1 MALIVRRRAGIG
13 LALCLAVVA
22 ALAAAGCG
30 GSNATPPIIYITPT
44 PGPATPTPAPTTPL
58 PSGVTPAPTATPTPG
73 PATPVIGSV
82 VISSDAPDGRWKV
95 TFKKPIVSG
104 IPAPAATK
112 INDAITAKVNS
123 LISGFTGSGLPAVQS
138 GDGPST
144 LEGDFTT
151 ALDSP
156 RLISLRFTVVTF
168 ATGAAHPVGTPS
180 SINFVVSS
188 GDTVALT
195 SLFND
200 PTAALPVLSTQAHAA
215 LSADLGADLTWAGPA
230 TAMSFFD
237 KAWAMTPAGLE
248 FSWAQGD
255 LASMAAGTPSA
266 TLAWTAIKTL
276 IKPSSAAGEFVH

>member
-1 MALIVRRRAGIG
+1 MALIVRRRAGFG
-13 LALCLAVVA
+13 LASCLAVVA

-30 GSNATPPIIYITPT
+30 GSNATPAIIYITPT
-44 PGPATPTPAPTTPL
+44 PAPATPTVVPTPL

-73 PATPVIGSV
+73 PATPAIGSV
-82 VISSDAPDGRWKV
+82 VISSDAPDSRWKV

-104 IPAPAATK
+104 IPNPAMTK

-123 LISGFTGSGLPAVQS
+123 LISGFTGSGLPAVQT
-138 GDGPST
+138 GAGPST
-144 LEGDFTT
+144 LEGDFTI

-156 RLISLRFTVVTF
+156 TLISLRFTVLTF
-168 ATGAAHPVGTPS
+168 VTGAAHPIGTPA

-215 LSADLGADLTWAGPA
+215 LSADLGSDLTWAGPA

-237 KAWAMTPAGLE
+237 KAWALTPVGLE

-276 IKPSSAAGEFVH
+276 IKPGSAAGEFIQ

>member
-1 MALIVRRRAGIG
+1 MALIVRRRAGFG
-13 LALCLAVVA
+13 LASCLAVVA

-30 GSNATPPIIYITPT
+30 GSNATPAIIYITPT
-44 PGPATPTPAPTTPL
+44 PAPATPTVVPTPL

-73 PATPVIGSV
+73 PGTPAIGSV
-82 VISSDAPDGRWKV
+82 VISSDAPDSRWKV

-104 IPAPAATK
+104 IPNPAMTK

-123 LISGFTGSGLPAVQS
+123 LISGFTGSGLPAVQT
-138 GDGPST
+138 GAGPST
-144 LEGDFTT
+144 LEGDFTI

-156 RLISLRFTVVTF
+156 TLISLRFTVLTF
-168 ATGAAHPVGTPS
+168 VTGAAHPIGTPA

-215 LSADLGADLTWAGPA
+215 LSADLGSDLTWAGPA

-237 KAWAMTPAGLE
+237 KAWALTPAGLE

-255 LASMAAGTPSA
+255 LASMAAGAPSA
-266 TLAWTAIKTL
+266 TLAWSAIKTL
-276 IKPSSAAGEFVH
+276 IKPGSAAGEFIQ

>member
-1 MALIVRRRAGIG
+1 MALIVRRRAGFG
-13 LALCLAVVA
+13 LASCLAVVA

-30 GSNATPPIIYITPT
+30 GSNATPAIIYITPT
-44 PGPATPTPAPTTPL
+44 PAPATPTVVPTPL

-73 PATPVIGSV
+73 PATPAIGSV
-82 VISSDAPDGRWKV
+82 VISSDAPDSRWKV

-104 IPAPAATK
+104 IPNPAMTK

-123 LISGFTGSGLPAVQS
+123 LISGFTGSGLPAVQT
-138 GDGPST
+138 GAGPST
-144 LEGDFTT
+144 LEGDFTI

-156 RLISLRFTVVTF
+156 TLISLRFTVLTF
-168 ATGAAHPVGTPS
+168 VTGAAHPIGTPA

-188 GDTVALT
+188 GDTGALT

-215 LSADLGADLTWAGPA
+215 LSADLGSDLTWAGPA

-237 KAWAMTPAGLE
+237 KAWALTPAGLE

-255 LASMAAGTPSA
+255 LASMAAGAPSA
-266 TLAWTAIKTL
+266 TLAWSAIKTL
-276 IKPSSAAGEFVH
+276 IKPGSAAGEFIQ

>member
-1 MALIVRRRAGIG
+1 MALIVRRRAGFG
-13 LALCLAVVA
+13 LASCLAVVA

-30 GSNATPPIIYITPT
+30 GSNATPAIIYITPT
-44 PGPATPTPAPTTPL
+44 PAPATPTVVPTPL

-73 PATPVIGSV
+73 PATPAIGSV
-82 VISSDAPDGRWKV
+82 VISSDAPDSRWKV

-104 IPAPAATK
+104 IPNPAMTK

-123 LISGFTGSGLPAVQS
+123 LISGFTGSGLPAVQT
-138 GDGPST
+138 GAGPST
-144 LEGDFTT
+144 LEGDFTI

-156 RLISLRFTVVTF
+156 TLISLRFTVLTF
-168 ATGAAHPVGTPS
+168 VTGAAHPIGTPA

-215 LSADLGADLTWAGPA
+215 LSADLGSDLTWAGPA

-237 KAWAMTPAGLE
+237 KAWALTPAGLE

-255 LASMAAGTPSA
+255 LASMAAGAPSA
-266 TLAWTAIKTL
+266 TLAWSAIKTL
-276 IKPSSAAGEFVH
+276 IKPGSAAGEFIQ

>member
-1 MALIVRRRAGIG
+1 MAGIVRRRAGFG
-13 LALCLAVVA
+13 LAVSLAVVA
-22 ALAAAGCG
+22 ALAAAGCMG
-30 GSNATPPIIYITPT
+30 NNATPPIIYVALTNA
-44 PGPATPTPAPTTPL
+44 PATPTPAPTTPL

-104 IPAPAATK
+104 IPAPASTK

-123 LISGFTGSGLPAVQS
+123 LITAFTGPGLPSVQS
-138 GDGPST
+138 GGAPST

-156 RLISLRFTVVTF
+156 TLLSLRFTVLTF
-168 ATGAAHPVGTPS
+168 VTGAAHPIGTPS

-188 GDTVALT
+188 GVTIALT

-200 PTAALPVLSTQAHAA
+200 PAAALPVLSTQAHAS
-215 LSADLGADLTWAGPA
+215 LSAALGSDLTWAGPA

-237 KAWAMTPAGLE
+237 KAWALTSAGLE

-276 IKPSSAAGEFVH
+276 IKPGSAAGEFIH

>member
-1 MALIVRRRAGIG
+1 MALIVRRRAGFG
-13 LALCLAVVA
+13 LASCLAVVA

-30 GSNATPPIIYITPT
+30 GSNATPAIIYITPT
-44 PGPATPTPAPTTPL
+44 PAPATPTAVPTPL
-58 PSGVTPAPTATPTPG
+58 PSGLTPAPTATPTPG
-73 PATPVIGSV
+73 PATPAIGSV
-82 VISSDAPDGRWKV
+82 VISSDAPDLRWKV

-104 IPAPAATK
+104 VPSPAATK

-123 LISGFTGSGLPAVQS
+123 LIGGFTGSSLPAVQS
-138 GDGPST
+138 GAGPST

-151 ALDSP
+151 ALASP
-156 RLISLRFTVVTF
+156 TLLSLRFTVLTF
-168 ATGAAHPVGTPS
+168 VTGAAHPIGTPS

-188 GDTVALT
+188 GVTIALT

-200 PTAALPVLSTQAHAA
+200 PATALPVLSTQAHAS
-215 LSADLGADLTWAGPA
+215 LSAALGSDLTWAGPA

-237 KAWAMTPAGLE
+237 KAWALTPVGLE

-276 IKPSSAAGEFVH
+276 IKPGSAAGEFIH

>member
-1 MALIVRRRAGIG
+1 MALIVRRRAGFG
-13 LALCLAVVA
+13 LASCLAVVA

-30 GSNATPPIIYITPT
+30 GSNATPAIIYITPT
-44 PGPATPTPAPTTPL
+44 PAPATPTVVPTPL

-73 PATPVIGSV
+73 PATPAIGSV
-82 VISSDAPDGRWKV
+82 VISSDAPDSRWKV

-104 IPAPAATK
+104 IPNPAMTK

-123 LISGFTGSGLPAVQS
+123 LISGFTGSGLPAVQT
-138 GDGPST
+138 GAGPST
-144 LEGDFTT
+144 LEGDFTI

-156 RLISLRFTVVTF
+156 TLISLRFTVLTF
-168 ATGAAHPVGTPS
+168 VTGAAHPIGTPA

-215 LSADLGADLTWAGPA
+215 LSADLGSDLTWAGPA
-230 TAMSFFD
+230 TAR
-237 KAWAMTPAGLE
+237 A
-248 FSWAQGD
+248 
-255 LASMAAGTPSA
+255 ASRISR
-266 TLAWTAIKTL
+266 
-276 IKPSSAAGEFVH
+276 

>member
-1 MALIVRRRAGIG
+1 MALIVRRRAGFG
-13 LALCLAVVA
+13 LASCLAVVA
-22 ALAAAGCG
+22 ALAAAGCV
-30 GSNATPPIIYITPT
+30 GSNATPAIIYITPT

-73 PATPVIGSV
+73 PAMPGIGSV

-104 IPAPAATK
+104 IPAPAAAK
-112 INDAITAKVNS
+112 INDAITARVNS

-138 GDGPST
+138 GAGPST

-151 ALDSP
+151 ALASP
-156 RLISLRFTVVTF
+156 TLLSLRFTVLTF
-168 ATGAAHPVGTPS
+168 VSGAAYPVGTPA

-188 GDTVALT
+188 GDTIALT

-215 LSADLGADLTWAGPA
+215 LSADLGSDLTWAGPA
-230 TAMSFFD
+230 TAMGFFD
-237 KAWAMTPAGLE
+237 KAWALTPAGLE
-248 FSWAQGD
+248 FTWAQGD

-276 IKPSSAAGEFVH
+276 IKPGSAAGEFVQ